1 LKAIMLRIG
10 GGGSDKGINGEGHAF
25 ACISVQFSPICG
37 MVRLTEGAGV
47 RESLQYCN
55 VIIV

>member
-1 LKAIMLRIG
+1 MLRIG

-37 MVRLTEGAGV
+37 MVRLTMRTDV
-47 RESLQYCN
+47 RALLQHCDVMI
-55 VIIV
+55 VIWV

>member
-1 LKAIMLRIG
+1 MLRIG